1 MKYYFITQDKRLVD
15 VPQIINWYQTLNI
28 EEIKMGTYHKIPNRM
43 VLQLKNNKELYFP
56 EILFHPCLMISKKIK
71 NILCLYEPTMRYKE
85 IILLDTFNEKT
96 GVYYIPYLEELDCLA
111 KEKTKFGNFQSIIEK
126 GAIYREKLDGICMF
140 YVKYNQNKYYVVRH
154 DLLESMLRRDAIMQV
169 RNIEIV

>member
-1 MKYYFITQDKRLVD
+1 
-15 VPQIINWYQTLNI
+15 
-28 EEIKMGTYHKIPNRM
+28 
-43 VLQLKNNKELYFP
+43 
-56 EILFHPCLMISKKIK
+56 
-71 NILCLYEPTMRYKE
+71 MRYKE